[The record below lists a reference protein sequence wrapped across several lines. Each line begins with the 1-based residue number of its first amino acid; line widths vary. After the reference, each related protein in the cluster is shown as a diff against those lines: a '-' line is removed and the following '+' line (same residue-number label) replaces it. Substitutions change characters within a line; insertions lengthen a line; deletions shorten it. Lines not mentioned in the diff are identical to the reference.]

1 VGPGGKAAFA
11 ESPVGIVGA
20 GGTGSLSALHSRRW
34 ALANCACGQRHR
46 RKENRHRTAGITAEY
61 VGKPKVEA
69 LKAFAES
76 VATAEPFLME
86 TYEDW
91 GTTEEG
97 LRRLKDCDIVFCCV
111 DKFAPRVPLN
121 DLAYAHLIP
130 VLDMASWM
138 HPDKNKK
145 IDALM
150 THAHAWSPGIPARGA
165 VRR

>member
-1 VGPGGKAAFA
+1 MGVGNLRVWDKDIA
-11 ESPVGIVGA
+11 
-20 GGTGSLSALHSRRW
+20 HK
-34 ALANCACGQRHR
+34 Q
-46 RKENRHRTAGITAEY
+46 NRHRTVGITAKY
-61 VGKPKVEA
+61 VGRAKVEA

-76 VATAEPFLME
+76 VATAEPFLIE
-86 TYEDW
+86 VHEAW
-91 GTTEEG
+91 GTTDEG
-97 LRRLKDCDIVFCCV
+97 LRSLKDCDIVFCCV

-150 THAHAWSPGIPARGA
+150 THAHVWVTGNSLRMVP
-165 VRR
+165 